1 MPKKEETWRPRSMPT
16 LLITTAARL
25 LSRIADTRLRELGI
39 SVSQLPVIVALKNGQ
54 RLAQKELARQTG
66 VEQPSMAQLLA
77 RMERDGLI
85 ERTPDPKDGR
95 SSLVSLTERARA
107 GLPDLRR
114 ALDAGSEA
122 VLEGFSADE
131 VETLL
136 RLMRRLNENLDR
148 MLEKE
153 LAQEPVDVEA

>member
-85 ERTPDPKDGR
+85 RREPDPADGR
-95 SSLVSLTERARA
+95 SSLISLTDHAISLLAPGRLVLSNGNREALA
-107 GLPDLRR
+107 GFKK
-114 ALDAGSEA
+114 SEI
-122 VLEGFSADE
+122 E
-131 VETLL
+131 LL
-136 RLMRRLNENLDR
+136 VS
-148 MLEKE
+148 MLTRVI
-153 LAQEPVDVEA
+153 ANVSDGGAC